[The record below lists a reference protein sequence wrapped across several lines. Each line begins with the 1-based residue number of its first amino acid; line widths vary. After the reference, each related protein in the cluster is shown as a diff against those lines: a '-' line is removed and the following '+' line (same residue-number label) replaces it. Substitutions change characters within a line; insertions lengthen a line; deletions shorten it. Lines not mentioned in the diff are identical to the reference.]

1 MARELRAVDFT
12 PIDQPRDLQEA
23 RPLIGDDR
31 ALIRF
36 ALIIGGVLMLWRLY
50 VACISHVIWEESHFV
65 VSGRHFGLAYPD
77 IPGGFA
83 WLSRLITLVFGW
95 HVLPLRLV
103 SLAIATAIPWGVY
116 FMATPVVS
124 RRSAIWAAIV
134 AMLMPTVTMNGTVY
148 YPEGSLQLLLALM
161 CGCLLRA
168 FKDPDALKWWIWAGI
183 TAMAG
188 ILVHYRFLVP
198 GLAAIAYLLANREGR
213 KLWGRPGI
221 YIVGAL
227 GFAGLMPSIVYNA
240 THGWPAIEFHV
251 VNRVV
256 IDPNPKHILSLLE
269 TQIALTTPVFFAAL
283 CAAANRTLFREGD
296 KPVAFLGYQSV
307 VIFLF
312 YCLQAIVNKKI
323 MPHWPFMAYVPLL
336 ACVPDTLIAF
346 AARAVTPAGR
356 RVRAALI
363 ALGPIL
369 GLMLGGVA
377 TAYQYLYVHSAE
389 IPYPLRQANI
399 LKNEDYSLLEP
410 DLAAADARARQR
422 FGPDVVWATS
432 GHITAVHLEFPAR
445 GKPRDLYTLD
455 EPYDVLTSRF
465 VVARH
470 DWGLDRAALM
480 QKQAG
485 KGVVLAIIEPS
496 YVFHDPE
503 QVKFFEAICQ
513 DFDDIEPF
521 RISTLPPG
529 RTAIDLY
536 TARVR
541 ATPDPA
547 LLKAPCPLVPSLYIA
562 HPLRGQFVDVK
573 DHSQY
578 FGIAADPKGVAKV
591 DVMID
596 HKVAAPTR
604 FGLNPPEFQTPDMLR
619 WAPGWPKLQ
628 YDFQFPKG
636 SLTVGQHVLTIRAT
650 RPDGSTVESDPRI
663 LYVTRGKGLPSY
675 FEKPGPVYK

>member
-1 MARELRAVDFT
+1 M
-12 PIDQPRDLQEA
+12 
-23 RPLIGDDR
+23 G
-31 ALIRF
+31 
-36 ALIIGGVLMLWRLY
+36 
-50 VACISHVIWEESHFV
+50 
-65 VSGRHFGLAYPD
+65 
-77 IPGGFA
+77 
-83 WLSRLITLVFGW
+83 
-95 HVLPLRLV
+95 
-103 SLAIATAIPWGVY
+103 
-116 FMATPVVS
+116 
-124 RRSAIWAAIV
+124 
-134 AMLMPTVTMNGTVY
+134 
-148 YPEGSLQLLLALM
+148 
-161 CGCLLRA
+161 
-168 FKDPDALKWWIWAGI
+168 
-183 TAMAG
+183 G

-198 GLAAIAYLLANREGR
+198 GLAAIIYLAANREGR
-213 KLWGRPGI
+213 KQWTKPGI

-227 GFAGLMPSIVYNA
+227 GFVGLLPSIIYNA

-256 IDPNPKHILSLLE
+256 IDPDPRHVLGLVE
-269 TQIALTTPVFFAAL
+269 TQVGLTTPVFFAAL
-283 CAAANRTLFREGD
+283 CAAADRTLRTDRD
-296 KPVAFLGYQSV
+296 KPVSFLGYQSV
-307 VIFLF
+307 FIFLF

-346 AARAVTPAGR
+346 ADKATTLTGR
-356 RVRAALI
+356 RLRTALI

-369 GLMLGGVA
+369 ALVLGGVA
-377 TAYQYLYVHSAE
+377 TAYQYLYVHSSE
-389 IPYPLRQANI
+389 IAYPLRQINI
-399 LKNEDYSLLEP
+399 LKNENYTLLEP
-410 DLAAADARARQR
+410 DLAAADARAKAR
-422 FGPDVVWATS
+422 FGPDVAWATS
-432 GHITAVHLEFPAR
+432 GHITAVHMEFPAQ

-503 QVKFFEAICQ
+503 QVKFFEQICQ
-513 DFDDIEPF
+513 DFDEIEPF

-541 ATPDPA
+541 AAPNPA
-547 LLKAPCPLVPSLYIA
+547 RLNAPCPLVPSLYIA
-562 HPLRGQFVDVK
+562 HPLRGQFVNVN

-578 FGIAADPKGVAKV
+578 FGIAADPKGVSKV

-596 HKVAAPTR
+596 HRFAAPTR
-604 FGLNPPEFQTPDMLR
+604 FGLNPAEFQTPDMLK
-619 WAPGWPKLQ
+619 WAPGWPRLQ

-636 SLTVGQHVLTIRAT
+636 SLTVGQHVMTIRAT
-650 RPDGSTVESDPRI
+650 RPDGSAVESDPRI
-663 LYVTRGKGLPSY
+663 LYVTKAKDLPSY